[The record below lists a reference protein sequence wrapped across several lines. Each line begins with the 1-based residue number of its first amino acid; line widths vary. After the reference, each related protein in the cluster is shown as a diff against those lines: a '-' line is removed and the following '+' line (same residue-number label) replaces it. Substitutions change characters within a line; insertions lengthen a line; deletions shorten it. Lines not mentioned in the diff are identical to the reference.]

1 MKGTIIDMNEQIKE
15 SVLPEEEEAC
25 TEECTAETPAA
36 KEPAKEKKCSKKD
49 AAKAAKELE
58 SVKKELE
65 GTKKELEAQKEEN
78 GAQSERYLRMMAEY
92 DNFRKRAAAEKD
104 AAYTA
109 ALSDVITEILPVV
122 DTLELALKYGAEGEQ
137 MTKGVEMTLA
147 KFSEVLEKMGV
158 SVIETETFDPNFHN
172 AVMHIEDESYGEGQ
186 IVEVFQKGYK
196 KGEKIIRYAMVKVA
210 N

>member
-1 MKGTIIDMNEQIKE
+1 MNEEKTAIPQQEQEAAPECEKE
-15 SVLPEEEEAC
+15 SKK
-25 TEECTAETPAA
+25 ECD
-36 KEPAKEKKCSKKD
+36 KEKKCSKKEL
-49 AAKAAKELE
+49 AKLQKELE
-58 SVKKELE
+58 DTKSELE
-65 GTKKELEAQKEEN
+65 KVKAEKDGEN
-78 GAQSERYLRMMAEY
+78 DRYLRMLAEY
-92 DNFRKRAAAEKD
+92 DNFRKRASAEKD

-147 KFSEVLEKMGV
+147 KFTEVLEKLGV
-158 SVIETETFDPNFHN
+158 TLIETETFDPNFHN
-172 AVMHIEDESYGEGQ
+172 AVMHVEDDQYGEGQ

>member
-1 MKGTIIDMNEQIKE
+1 MNI
-15 SVLPEEEEAC
+15 EEKNEALQDEEKA
-25 TEECTAETPAA
+25 PAA
-36 KEPAKEKKCSKKD
+36 CDKEEKEKDKGCEKEKKCSKKEL
-49 AAKAAKELE
+49 AKLQKELE
-58 SVKKELE
+58 EVKDELE
-65 GTKKELEAQKEEN
+65 KAKAEKDAEN
-78 GAQSERYLRMMAEY
+78 DRYLRMLAEY
-92 DNFRKRAAAEKD
+92 DNFRKRASAEKD

-122 DTLELALKYGAEGEQ
+122 DTLELALKYGTEGEQ

-147 KFSEVLEKMGV
+147 KFTEVLEKLGV
-158 SVIETETFDPNFHN
+158 TLIETETFDPNFHN
-172 AVMHIEDESYGEGQ
+172 AVMHVEDDQYGEGQ

>member
-1 MKGTIIDMNEQIKE
+1 MNEQIKE
-15 SVLPEEEEAC
+15 TALPEEEGC
-25 TEECTAETPAA
+25 SEECTEQKPAE
-36 KEPAKEKKCSKKD
+36 KETVKEKKCSKQD
-49 AAKAAKELE
+49 SAKSVKELE
-58 SVKKELE
+58 RVKKELE
-65 GTKKELEAQKEEN
+65 STKKELEAQKEEN

-109 ALSDVITEILPVV
+109 ALADVITEILPVI
-122 DTLELALKYGAEGEQ
+122 DTLELALKYGTEGEQ

-147 KFSEVLEKMGV
+147 KFFEVLEKLGV

-172 AVMHIEDESYGEGQ
+172 AVMHVEDESYGEGQ

>member
-1 MKGTIIDMNEQIKE
+1 MNI
-15 SVLPEEEEAC
+15 EEKNEALQDEEKA
-25 TEECTAETPAA
+25 PAA
-36 KEPAKEKKCSKKD
+36 CDKEEKEKDKGCEKEKKCSKKELS
-49 AAKAAKELE
+49 KLHKELE
-58 SVKKELE
+58 EVKDELE
-65 GTKKELEAQKEEN
+65 KAKAEKDAEN
-78 GAQSERYLRMMAEY
+78 DRYLRMLAEY
-92 DNFRKRAAAEKD
+92 DNFRKRASAEKD

-122 DTLELALKYGAEGEQ
+122 DTLELALKYGTEGEQ

-147 KFSEVLEKMGV
+147 KFTEVLEKLGV
-158 SVIETETFDPNFHN
+158 TLIETETFDPNFHN
-172 AVMHIEDESYGEGQ
+172 AVMHGEDDQYGDGQ

>member
-1 MKGTIIDMNEQIKE
+1 MNI
-15 SVLPEEEEAC
+15 EEKNEALQDEEKA
-25 TEECTAETPAA
+25 PAA
-36 KEPAKEKKCSKKD
+36 CDKEEKEKDKGCEKEKKCSKKEL
-49 AAKAAKELE
+49 AKLQKELE
-58 SVKKELE
+58 EVKDELE
-65 GTKKELEAQKEEN
+65 KAK
-78 GAQSERYLRMMAEY
+78 
-92 DNFRKRAAAEKD
+92 AEKD

-122 DTLELALKYGAEGEQ
+122 DTLELALKYGTEGEQ

-147 KFSEVLEKMGV
+147 KFTEVLEKLGV
-158 SVIETETFDPNFHN
+158 TLIETETFDPNFHN
-172 AVMHIEDESYGEGQ
+172 AVMHVEDDQYGDGQ